1 VKSQKPKKNAKKSDF
16 LTRNI
21 QVIEYQLFSCLKI

>member
-1 VKSQKPKKNAKKSDF
+1 MKSQKPKKNAKKSDF
-16 LTRNI
+16 LPQNK